1 MKIVKFIVGIHGSN
15 RYEKIK
21 QIILDEIN
29 SQNKKII
36 LIVPEQSS
44 FKTEKYILD
53 FFGNIDAN
61 KIKVLSF
68 SRIFNFVAN
77 CLKIPIPKIANEID
91 QIVTIN
97 EAMEVAKPKLRIYK
111 KNSADIHLSEM
122 ILNTFHEFKSNR
134 IDPEILR
141 KIYDNT
147 NQNLLKQK
155 LEEIIYILEAYQETT
170 KNIIDPF
177 ENLNILEDI
186 IISSNF
192 FEGYSIFFNEFSN
205 FTAQQFSII
214 EVMMKQAKNIF
225 MSFCTENLAYK
236 DSNYNLFL
244 PVDKTIQKIKTI
256 AQNNSIKTETYL
268 VESDV
273 STRNSELDL
282 LEKNI
287 FNPDRQ
293 AYSDAP
299 KNIYLYN
306 ALNLNEEC
314 EYVAR
319 TIKKLV
325 IEQNYQYKDFAV
337 ITRDI
342 QSYSAILE
350 SSLKRYN
357 VSYFIDAPEKLF
369 NKNLTNL
376 IFLAFDVI
384 HSNYSVSDICSYLKT
399 GLIGLSIEESS
410 ILENYIL
417 LWNINS
423 DMWLSDFTLH
433 PEGFHKNFEE
443 KDIETLKKINEL
455 RQTVIIPLEN
465 FRKKINKANC
475 KEISEAVYKLLIE
488 VKADEHLREF
498 CNELEKNNNIELA
511 EKHTVLWDKIIEVI
525 DQIATIIGNKKI
537 SSKKYVDLLRCA
549 INFVDC
555 SYVPQRIDNVIIS
568 SINRTNPSPSKVV
581 FIIGAVDGEFPKVPD
596 SSEIFTDNEINH
608 ISSLGIEIKDN
619 SEAFIAKERFLAY
632 TAIASASERLF
643 ISWPSSDSFKK
654 NKLPSEI
661 VKEIRLTFP
670 SIKILYRDNFSDED
684 MIFSASSAFEIYSKT
699 KNNQGILHST
709 LKKYISL
716 NPNYK
721 QKSEMLEKILD
732 KNHLQFSDSNNA
744 TSLFG
749 KNISISASQIEKY
762 YTCKFSY
769 FCEYGLKAK
778 PKNTSDFNSLDYG
791 TLVHFVLEK
800 IFKKCSQKNMAEN
813 INEEILYSEL
823 DSIIDSYVDEKLGGW
838 ENKPK
843 TFLYA
848 IKRLKKS
855 LSFLFKHIS
864 EEFEQSEFKVLDT
877 ELEISN
883 KGIIKP
889 VSFYLDSG
897 QKISIE
903 GKIDRAD
910 IMNIEN
916 KNYVRIVDYKTS
928 SKQFKLSDV
937 LYGLNMQM
945 LIYLLTIH
953 KNGIKGYK
961 NLIPAGILYFT
972 ALKPL
977 IDTQNFKDTDKI
989 KSELR
994 KKLRMNGLI
1003 LENESVITGME
1014 KEAKG
1019 EFIPVTIKNGEI
1031 KTSDSLINLESL
1043 EVVYDHIEKLIKD
1056 MVKNL
1061 QLGKIS
1067 TSPISSKNVT
1077 ACKWCR
1083 YFSICC
1089 YEGDKFKKIPSS
1101 ISNEEIIEK
1110 MKGDTFANGK

>member
-1 MKIVKFIVGIHGSN
+1 M
-15 RYEKIK
+15 
-21 QIILDEIN
+21 EI
-29 SQNKKII
+29 
-36 LIVPEQSS
+36 
-44 FKTEKYILD
+44 
-53 FFGNIDAN
+53 
-61 KIKVLSF
+61 
-68 SRIFNFVAN
+68 
-77 CLKIPIPKIANEID
+77 
-91 QIVTIN
+91 
-97 EAMEVAKPKLRIYK
+97 AKPNLKIYK

-134 IDPEILR
+134 INIETLK
-141 KIYDNT
+141 KIHDNT
-147 NQNLLKQK
+147 NQNILKQK

-170 KNIIDPF
+170 KNMVDPF

-192 FEGYSIFFNEFSN
+192 FEGYSIFFDEFSN

-214 EVMMKQAKNIF
+214 EAMMEQSKDIV
-225 MSFCTENLAYK
+225 MSFCTENSIYK

-256 AQNNSIKTETYL
+256 AQNNSVKTETYL
-268 VESDV
+268 IESNISV
-273 STRNSELDL
+273 RNSELDL

-287 FNPDRQ
+287 FNPDKR
-293 AYSDAP
+293 AYSNTP

-314 EYVAR
+314 EYIAR
-319 TIKKLV
+319 TIRKLV
-325 IEQNYQYKDFAV
+325 IEQNYQYKDFT
-337 ITRDI
+337 ILTRDI

-357 VSYFIDAPEKLF
+357 ISYFIDAPEKLF

-384 HSNYSVSDICSYLKT
+384 HSNYSISDICSYLKT

-443 KDIETLKKINEL
+443 KDIEILKKINEL
-455 RQTVIIPLEN
+455 RLSIITPLEN
-465 FRKKINKANC
+465 FRKKISKANC
-475 KEISEAVYKLLIE
+475 KEISKAIYELLIE
-488 VKADEHLREF
+488 VKADEYLRKF

-511 EKHTVLWDKIIEVI
+511 EKHTILWDKMIEVI
-525 DQIATIIGNKKI
+525 DQIATIVGNKKM

-555 SYVPQRIDNVIIS
+555 SYVPQRVDNVIIS
-568 SINRTNPSPSKVV
+568 SINRTNPTISKVV
-581 FIIGAVDGEFPKVPD
+581 FIIGAANGEFPKVPD

-661 VKEIRLTFP
+661 VKEIRSIFP
-670 SIKILYRDNFSDED
+670 NIKTLYRDNFSDED

-699 KNNQGILHST
+699 KNNQGLLHST

-716 NPNYK
+716 NPEYK
-721 QKSEMLEKILD
+721 EKSEMLEKVLD

-744 TSLFG
+744 SSLFG

-800 IFKKCSQKNMAEN
+800 IFKKFSQNN
-813 INEEILYSEL
+813 IIDINQESLKSEL
-823 DSIIDSYVDEKLGGW
+823 DLILDDYINKKLGGW
-838 ENKPK
+838 ENKPT
-843 TFLYA
+843 TFLYS
-848 IKRLKKS
+848 INRLKKS

-864 EEFEQSEFKVLDT
+864 EEFKQSEFSVLDT

-883 KGIIKP
+883 QGIIKP
-889 VSFYLDSG
+889 VSFYLDNG

-910 IMNIEN
+910 IMSIEN

-945 LIYLLTIH
+945 LIYLLNIH

-972 ALKPL
+972 ALKPV
-977 IDTQNFKDTDKI
+977 IDMQNFKDTEKI

-1043 EVVYDHIEKLIKD
+1043 EVVYKHIEKLIKN
-1056 MVKNL
+1056 MVESL
-1061 QLGKIS
+1061 QLGEIS
-1067 TSPISSKNVT
+1067 ASPISSKNVT
-1077 ACKWCR
+1077 ACKWCK
-1083 YFSICC
+1083 YFSVCC
-1089 YEGDKFKKIPSS
+1089 YEGDKFKRIPSS
-1101 ISNEEIIEK
+1101 VSNEEIIEK
-1110 MKGDTFANGK
+1110 MKGDIFSDGK